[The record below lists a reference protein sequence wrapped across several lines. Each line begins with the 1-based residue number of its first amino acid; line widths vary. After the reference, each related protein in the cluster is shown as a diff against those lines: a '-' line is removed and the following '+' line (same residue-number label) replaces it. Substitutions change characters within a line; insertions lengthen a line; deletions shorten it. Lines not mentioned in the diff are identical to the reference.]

1 MRSKGAASYVC
12 SCSSFLGTNAKGA
25 PAPATAQGWHTSSG
39 SGYHHQM
46 HFLQPSTTQHLPW
59 LFQVAPGRLFES
71 TGQSGK
77 WCVYRTTDGI
87 DTAWRV
93 VRALVT
99 NDILLAAKVS
109 TRQAVDSGG
118 HGQHVIC
125 VYTPDSQDWKEV
137 LRVREVLRAAGF
149 EGRLQYR
156 RDADTM
162 AGIDGFVYEA

>member
-1 MRSKGAASYVC
+1 
-12 SCSSFLGTNAKGA
+12 
-25 PAPATAQGWHTSSG
+25 
-39 SGYHHQM
+39 M